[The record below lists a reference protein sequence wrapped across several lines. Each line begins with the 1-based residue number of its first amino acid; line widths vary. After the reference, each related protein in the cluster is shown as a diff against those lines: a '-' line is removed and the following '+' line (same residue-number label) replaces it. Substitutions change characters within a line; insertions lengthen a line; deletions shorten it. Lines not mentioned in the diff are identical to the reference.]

1 MDIRS
6 NPDNACP
13 ATRTQS
19 TAMAT
24 SSKLSFVDDYL
35 SALLG
40 QASQLIQAEFHEVV
54 KASGMSV
61 AEWRVLATLADGKPV
76 STGLLAL
83 VSLTKGPT
91 ATRMLDRMEARGHI
105 ERLPHSEDRRVTLV
119 RITPQGKRTVSQLIK
134 QAKAHEAR
142 VLEPFG
148 LERAEELKETLRHII
163 QLHRPSTDAAK

>member
-1 MDIRS
+1 
-6 NPDNACP
+6 
-13 ATRTQS
+13 
-19 TAMAT
+19 MAT

-40 QASQLIQAEFHEVV
+40 QASQLIQAEFDSVV
-54 KASGMSV
+54 RASGMSV

-76 STGLLAL
+76 STGLLAQ

-91 ATRMLDRMEARGHI
+91 ATRMLDRMEAREHI
-105 ERLPHSEDRRVTLV
+105 ERLPHQVDRRVTLV
-119 RITPQGKRTVSQLIK
+119 RITPEGKRTVSQLIK
-134 QAKAHEAR
+134 QAKAHEER

-163 QLHRPSTDAAK
+163 QLHRPSPEAVR